1 MDSKKK
7 EKERE
12 REKRKKKEKDLRDN
26 TIRWKLLSYILF
38 SIVHC
43 RFVNIVFF
51 FSIAFIVSRI
61 CISLVIYCVL
71 RINSKAN
78 ARDRQT
84 IMIHSFN
91 YLSRSTMRS
100 MIYDYLQL
108 RSVSVTT
115 RQYVGVGEL
124 VIVKRW
130 QRLDREDK
138 LCHLRTMIA
147 IIAIV
152 VSR

>member
-1 MDSKKK
+1 MFQTETCIFLTLIVDRWIVK
-7 EKERE
+7 KERE
-12 REKRKKKEKDLRDN
+12 REKKRKKKKKIWE
-26 TIRWKLLSYILF
+26 IILF
-38 SIVHC
+38 
-43 RFVNIVFF
+43 FF
-51 FSIAFIVSRI
+51 FSIAFIISRI

-115 RQYVGVGEL
+115 RQCVGVGEL

>member
-1 MDSKKK
+1 MDSKKR
-7 EKERE
+7 ERE
-12 REKRKKKEKDLRDN
+12 REKTKKKEKDLRDN

-124 VIVKRW
+124 VIVKR
-130 QRLDREDK
+130 
-138 LCHLRTMIA
+138 
-147 IIAIV
+147 
-152 VSR
+152 